1 MTATTVALASRNA
14 GKLREI
20 RSILAE
26 EGLPIE
32 IVSSDSFPGWVA
44 PEETEPDY
52 AGNALLK
59 ARSLATFAGVPAIA
73 DDSGIEVDA
82 LGGGPAVRSARFA
95 GEDATDE
102 ENLNKLIGIIRHVP
116 PAERIARYRCAA
128 ALVTLGSEETLAFGA
143 VEGTL
148 ITEPRG
154 SGGFGYDPIFVP
166 AGETRTMSEL
176 TPEEKDRISHRG
188 QAFRGLVGALRS
200 LPR

>member
-1 MTATTVALASRNA
+1 MTPTTVALASRNA

-26 EGLPIE
+26 QRLPIE
-32 IVSSDSFPGWVA
+32 IVSSGSFPGWDS

-52 AGNALLK
+52 TGNALLK

-82 LGGGPAVRSARFA
+82 LGGGPGPRSARFA
-95 GEDATDE
+95 GEAATDE
-102 ENLNKLIGIIRHVP
+102 QNLDKLIAAIRAVP
-116 PAERIARYRCAA
+116 PDERTARYRCVA
-128 ALVTLGSEETLAFGA
+128 ALVTTDGAEALAFGV

-176 TPEEKDRISHRG
+176 SPAEKDLISHRG
-188 QAFRGLVGALRS
+188 KAFRGLVEALRG
-200 LPR
+200 LGG